1 MLKQCGDDD
10 VQPHGV
16 LLIGCDNTVV
26 DLDTRARHGP
36 LVGLVVVGDDDRL
49 LICLLWHTLGALG
62 VHGYLPRQTQIT
74 HGQHGMPKNIQDR
87 YCKREGF
94 LTTKILG

>member
-1 MLKQCGDDD
+1 MLKQCGDD
-10 VQPHGV
+10 VQPHSV

-49 LICLLWHTLGALG
+49 LICLLWHTL
-62 VHGYLPRQTQIT
+62 
-74 HGQHGMPKNIQDR
+74 
-87 YCKREGF
+87 
-94 LTTKILG
+94 